1 MKAALKLA
9 LGLAIWVAAFQS
21 QAAVILYTTEQ
32 SYLAAVGATR
42 TYIDFAG
49 SPNAVVSG
57 GSFSP
62 DVFFG
67 TCTDSG
73 SAGTCGT
80 QVLHASDAITDLGGS
95 SASNGVASL
104 AWRFALSDV
113 FAFGLNYESGG
124 IDSINIVDPALNLTP
139 VDTTSASGFIGLVSD
154 SAFYGAIAV
163 NGVLPGVGNDRY
175 FIADFRINEPGSRSV
190 PEPGA
195 LALVAAAFAGATLI
209 RRRKMGV
216 VRAHT
221 GFA

>member
-1 MKAALKLA
+1 MKAALKWA
-9 LGLAIWVAAFQS
+9 LGLAMSVVAFQS

-32 SYLAAVGATR
+32 SYLTAVGATR

-49 SPNAVVSG
+49 SPNASVSG
-57 GSFSP
+57 SSFSP
-62 DVFFG
+62 DVFVG
-67 TCTDSG
+67 TCSDSG

-95 SASNGVASL
+95 SAGNGVASL
-104 AWRFALSDV
+104 AWRFTLSDV
-113 FAFGLNYESGG
+113 FAFGFNYESGG
-124 IDSINIVDPALNLTP
+124 IDSINLVDPALNLTP

-175 FIADFRINEPGSRSV
+175 FIADFRINEPRSV

-195 LALVAAAFAGATLI
+195 LALVAAAFAGATLT
-209 RRRKMGV
+209 RRRKMGS

-221 GFA
+221 GLA